1 MSFFFVPSSRDAIGD
16 PILAKAVEDGRMEL
30 DPKKRE
36 AIYRAAFDRATS
48 EFYLE
53 PLVPLPAIVAH
64 NKNLK
69 LLPGNKSPEGFETQ
83 LSGVEVATT

>member
-1 MSFFFVPSSRDAIGD
+1 
-16 PILAKAVEDGRMEL
+16 MEL

-64 NKNLK
+64 NKNLQ
-69 LLPGNKSPEGFETQ
+69 LLPGNKSPEGFEINY
-83 LSGVEVATT
+83 LAWK